1 MIYTQIGKRIKLQ
14 RVKLS
19 KTQDQLA
26 EEVNISQKYLSQI
39 EIGKS
44 KPRVEVLIKIANAL
58 GVSLDYLAQDIL
70 TDTNNIHINSVILN
84 MQVMSKDEQALILD
98 ITQRFREFSE
108 RKK

>member
-108 RKK
+108 RKN

>member
-58 GVSLDYLAQDIL
+58 GISLDYLAQDIL

>member
-1 MIYTQIGKRIKLQ
+1 MIYTQIGKQIKLQ

-84 MQVMSKDEQALILD
+84 MQVMSRDEQALILD